1 MKSQASRL
9 VLFCAA
15 GILAAT
21 QSFAA
26 AEGSTGKPERKI
38 GQYSG
43 FEGREAELGKAVG
56 DAIASVSA
64 TKGPEHQFAGREQ
77 LLGKAVS
84 TAIKTINHNRG
95 YQHETND
102 ALVKMTLDHIQVAKK
117 LDAFE
122 AVLDQ
127 DLHSTRK
134 QLERVGGM
142 IQKTGNKDLAI
153 VGVFEQTTCFFQLVE
168 QTTRSPGKITYQSPF
183 GRVLSVTRLM
193 GIHDLTEEEI
203 HNRWTIPRLQRYA
216 KTLGVEF
223 DVSPWQADGVI
234 TVSVK

>member
-15 GILAAT
+15 GIIAAT
-21 QSFAA
+21 EAFAA
-26 AEGSTGKPERKI
+26 AEGSGKPDRKI

-56 DAIASVSA
+56 DAIAGVSP
-64 TKGPEHQFAGREQ
+64 TKGPEHQFAGREEM
-77 LLGKAVS
+77 LGKAVA

-117 LDAFE
+117 LDAFD
-122 AVLDQ
+122 AVLEQ
-127 DLHSTRK
+127 DMHSTRK
-134 QLERVGGM
+134 QLERVGSM

-168 QTTRSPGKITYQSPF
+168 QTTRSPGKIVYQSPF

-203 HNRWTIPRLQRYA
+203 HTRWTIPRLQRYGQ
-216 KTLGVEF
+216 TLGVTF
-223 DVSPWQADGVI
+223 DVSPWQQDGVI
-234 TVSVK
+234 TVSVR